1 MKNSLCKKL
10 WACRNTEYEMTEFNN
25 DCSGASVYKA
35 EWLDEC
41 KQMDWNTV
49 TTVVGHFKAT
59 TQIFLGVLKQT

>member
-41 KQMDWNTV
+41 K
-49 TTVVGHFKAT
+49 
-59 TQIFLGVLKQT
+59 